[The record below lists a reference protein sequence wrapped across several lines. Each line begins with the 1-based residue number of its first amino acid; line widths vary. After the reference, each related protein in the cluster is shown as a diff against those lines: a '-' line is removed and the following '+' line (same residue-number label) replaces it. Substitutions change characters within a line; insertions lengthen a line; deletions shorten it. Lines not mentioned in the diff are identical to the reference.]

1 LSDNLPGG
9 ISLFALLNSVRLPRS
24 AFDCPLAGFSD
35 HDLADLD
42 RLGASL
48 DHPISYRH
56 EPGENQAVQHPV
68 CEAVSKHQR
77 FGGAMLVDEQ
87 F

>member
-1 LSDNLPGG
+1 
-9 ISLFALLNSVRLPRS
+9 VTPRS
-24 AFDCPLAGFSD
+24 PFECLPTAFSD

-48 DHPISYRH
+48 DHLMSYCY
-56 EPGENQAVQHPV
+56 EPGKNQTAQHPV
-68 CEAVSKHQR
+68 CEAVSKYQR